1 MDGLSSL
8 HPFWGPLPAFL
19 YSWIS
24 ALLLNPTSGAATC
37 LGCASYTVYPILNA
51 LGYCL
56 EESTEQALLKITAIL
71 YVGRYYMNIHH
82 IQHQIGNLVNYLFH
96 RINDRSEF
104 VQRRV
109 DFGCEQ
115 HDDYNKTRRYCHH
128 CRMWCLPTLL
138 WSDIMNSTQN
148 SNVLSLIW
156 IRLGWKY
163 AVLEWRIQRI
173 YDGYWCHRHGVLFG
187 PLVLLR
193 MARL

>member
-1 MDGLSSL
+1 MLATCGALSFLGIHSATLFYFNTLSTSDSYRSISIRGLIPLSGGEYVYFMDGLSSL

-109 DFGCEQ
+109 DFGC
-115 HDDYNKTRRYCHH
+115 
-128 CRMWCLPTLL
+128 
-138 WSDIMNSTQN
+138 
-148 SNVLSLIW
+148 
-156 IRLGWKY
+156 
-163 AVLEWRIQRI
+163 
-173 YDGYWCHRHGVLFG
+173 
-187 PLVLLR
+187 
-193 MARL
+193 